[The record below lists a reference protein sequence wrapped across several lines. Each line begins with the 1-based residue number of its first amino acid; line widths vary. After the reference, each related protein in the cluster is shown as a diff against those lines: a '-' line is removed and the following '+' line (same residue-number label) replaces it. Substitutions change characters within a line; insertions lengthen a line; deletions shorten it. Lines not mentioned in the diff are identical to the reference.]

1 MSGIDS
7 GPGVH
12 SCGLD
17 GRAPRFS
24 RDPRASHVRPASR
37 LSGKPTRRAH
47 LKAQDAEALKRRA
60 AEAAFAQVE
69 SGMVLGLG
77 TGSTVAHLLDLLG
90 AALESGTLRDVVGV
104 PTSVPTERH
113 AERVGIRLV
122 ALADRARIDL
132 TIDGADEVS
141 PELDLIKG
149 AGGALLREKM
159 VAQAS
164 ERLLIIA
171 DERKRVERL
180 GTVAALPVEVVAWG
194 WEAHVA
200 FIREWGGEARLRVT
214 DGEPVLSDNG
224 QLFLDCGFPGGIE
237 DPEGLDRALSWRAG
251 VVESG
256 LFLGLADEALIAS
269 AAGIERMLR

>member
-1 MSGIDS
+1 
-7 GPGVH
+7 
-12 SCGLD
+12 
-17 GRAPRFS
+17 
-24 RDPRASHVRPASR
+24 
-37 LSGKPTRRAH
+37 
-47 LKAQDAEALKRRA
+47 LKALDAEALKRRA
-60 AEAAFAQVE
+60 AEAAFGQVE

-90 AALESGTLRDVVGV
+90 GALASGTLRDLVGV
-104 PTSVPTERH
+104 PTSVQTERH
-113 AERVGIRLV
+113 AERVGIPLV
-122 ALADRARIDL
+122 TLGERARIDL

-164 ERLLIIA
+164 ARLVIIA

-180 GTVAALPVEVVAWG
+180 GTVSALPVEVVPWG

-200 FIREWGGEARLRVT
+200 FLRAWGGEARLRAKG
-214 DGEPVLSDNG
+214 GEPIRSDNG
-224 QLFLDCGFPGGIE
+224 QLFLDCRFDGGIE
-237 DPEGLDRALSWRAG
+237 DPAGLDRALSDRAG

-256 LFLGLADEALIAS
+256 LFLGLAHEALIAS
-269 AAGIERMLR
+269 VEGIERMFR